1 MCFFDFAF
9 WQDFVANSLATLL
22 GVGAGIPIALWI
34 NNLLEQSSEKE
45 HKQKILH
52 LLCDEL
58 EYNSKILSS
67 WITTGAKKEDV
78 EILVLELKHEV
89 WSAFSDGG
97 ETQWIKDPILLGKL
111 ANVFFDIK
119 ALLNL
124 AEWNMI
130 SNEYNESV
138 SQQQKDRL
146 WIQLNEKSKLC
157 ATSID
162 ETLDVLKSTI

>member
-1 MCFFDFAF
+1 MPFFDFAF
-9 WQDFVANSLATLL
+9 WQDFVANGLATLL
-22 GVGAGIPIALWI
+22 GVAVGIPIALWI
-34 NNLLEQSSEKE
+34 NNFLEQSSEKE

-58 EYNSKILSS
+58 EYNQHILSS
-67 WITTGAKKEDV
+67 WIKGAKKEDV
-78 EILVLELKHEV
+78 EVLVLELKHEV

-111 ANVFFDIK
+111 ASVFSDIK

-162 ETLDVLKSTI
+162 ETLGILKSTI